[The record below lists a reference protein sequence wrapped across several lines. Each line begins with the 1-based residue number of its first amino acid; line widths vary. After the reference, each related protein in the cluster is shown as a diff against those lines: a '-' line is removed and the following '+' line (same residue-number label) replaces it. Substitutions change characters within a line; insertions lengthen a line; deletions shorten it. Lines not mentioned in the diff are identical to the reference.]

1 MILSWP
7 LGLSL
12 LSLTRASYHTHVS
25 VITGRTYLLLSD
37 WKPWGARAV
46 VVTKR
51 QLLKSYL
58 LDERRTGEM
67 VSVLDWI

>member
-7 LGLSL
+7 LGFSL
-12 LSLTRASYHTHVS
+12 LSLTRASYYTRFCDNRS
-25 VITGRTYLLLSD
+25 CTYLLLSD